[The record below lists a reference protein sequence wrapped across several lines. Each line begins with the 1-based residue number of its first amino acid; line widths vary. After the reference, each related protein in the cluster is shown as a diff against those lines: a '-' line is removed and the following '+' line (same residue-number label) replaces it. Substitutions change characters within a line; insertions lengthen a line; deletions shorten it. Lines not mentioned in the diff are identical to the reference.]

1 MRAAVARRDVL
12 PPSLPPRGLSRVEA
26 AAYVGVGPTLFDQ
39 QVAARVMPKPRKV
52 GRRLI
57 WDRRQIDRALDA
69 LFNEQDGYANA
80 APEFAL

>member
-1 MRAAVARRDVL
+1 
-12 PPSLPPRGLSRVEA
+12 
-26 AAYVGVGPTLFDQ
+26 
-39 QVAARVMPKPRKV
+39 MPKPRKV